1 MADSS
6 SLIGRTVSHYR
17 IVDKLGGGG
26 MGVVYKAEDV
36 KLGRFVALK
45 FLPDDVAKDPQALSR
60 FQREAKA
67 ASALNHPNICTIY
80 EIDDQHGEAFIA
92 MEFLDGVT
100 LKHRISGKPLPLDE
114 LIDLSIDIA
123 EGLDAAHSKGIVH
136 RDIKPANIFV
146 TTRGHAKILD
156 FGLAKL
162 SSKTAAVRDDATLA
176 TNASAGIDE
185 ELLTRPGT
193 TIGTV
198 AYMSPE
204 QLRAKDLDARTDLF
218 SFGVVLYEMAT
229 GLLPFRGESS
239 AAVTDAILNR
249 SASAPARL
257 NPDIPRELQ
266 EIIDKCLEKNPNL
279 RYQHASDIRADLQR
293 LRRNTDTEK
302 TPAVSAAALASP
314 REAWWRNIAAI
325 GVGLAGLIALVV
337 LVLFSRNHQ
346 TTIIDSVAVLP
357 LVTNSNDQN
366 TQFLSDGVTDS
377 LIDAL
382 SQIPNLKV
390 MSRSSVFHFRNS
402 DVDPQAVGRQLNVKA
417 VLTGRLVEQSDN
429 LFLSVELVNV
439 TDNTHIWGQEYNRK
453 VSDILPLQQELAHS
467 VSGKLRLTLSND
479 QKRKLSAQNTANPE
493 AYGLYV
499 KGRYYEDKWTGDGWQ
514 KAIEFFRQ
522 AVDKDPNYAAAYA
535 GIAESYGMLC
545 FTAYLPPDQGY
556 PHAIAAAKRAISLDE
571 ELAEA
576 HVSMGL
582 ASTLTWNWATAD
594 QELRRA
600 IELNPNLT
608 DAHVYRSWYLAAI
621 GKLPDAINE
630 SRSAEE
636 LDPLSVN
643 VNTGLDTLYFMQR
656 DYDKSLKQ
664 CQKALEINPTVA
676 IIHYD
681 LFDIYAAKSMYDKA
695 MNEIALG
702 LRFENRPQ
710 QAAAIDQ
717 SYKQEGYKGALR
729 KMIQIASNDSP
740 DDYDPFLAAKGY
752 ALLGDKEHV
761 LIWLTKSYEAGA
773 GILFLKVDP
782 YWDIVRSDPRYAD
795 LLHRMGLSP

>member
-439 TDNTHIWGQEYNRK
+439 TDNTHIWGQEYTAKFLTSCLFSKNWPTRFQENSGLHCPTIKNGNYRHRTRQIQRPTGYMLRVDTTRISGRETDGRRPSSSSVKRSIRIRIMLRHMPGSRNRM
-453 VSDILPLQQELAHS
+453 ECS
-467 VSGKLRLTLSND
+467 V
-479 QKRKLSAQNTANPE
+479 
-493 AYGLYV
+493 
-499 KGRYYEDKWTGDGWQ
+499 
-514 KAIEFFRQ
+514 
-522 AVDKDPNYAAAYA
+522 
-535 GIAESYGMLC
+535 
-545 FTAYLPPDQGY
+545 
-556 PHAIAAAKRAISLDE
+556 
-571 ELAEA
+571 
-576 HVSMGL
+576 
-582 ASTLTWNWATAD
+582 
-594 QELRRA
+594 
-600 IELNPNLT
+600 
-608 DAHVYRSWYLAAI
+608 
-621 GKLPDAINE
+621 
-630 SRSAEE
+630 
-636 LDPLSVN
+636 
-643 VNTGLDTLYFMQR
+643 
-656 DYDKSLKQ
+656 
-664 CQKALEINPTVA
+664 
-676 IIHYD
+676 
-681 LFDIYAAKSMYDKA
+681 
-695 MNEIALG
+695 
-702 LRFENRPQ
+702 
-710 QAAAIDQ
+710 
-717 SYKQEGYKGALR
+717 
-729 KMIQIASNDSP
+729 
-740 DDYDPFLAAKGY
+740 
-752 ALLGDKEHV
+752 
-761 LIWLTKSYEAGA
+761 
-773 GILFLKVDP
+773 
-782 YWDIVRSDPRYAD
+782 
-795 LLHRMGLSP
+795 LLHIFLPTRDIPMRLLLQSEPSVWTKN